1 MWDSKHCMTLFSAP
15 DYCGSHGNAGAML
28 EINRDLQIFPKM
40 ILPEEAHAAGAW
52 TERAPSPVAG
62 EER

>member
-1 MWDSKHCMTLFSAP
+1 
-15 DYCGSHGNAGAML
+15 ML